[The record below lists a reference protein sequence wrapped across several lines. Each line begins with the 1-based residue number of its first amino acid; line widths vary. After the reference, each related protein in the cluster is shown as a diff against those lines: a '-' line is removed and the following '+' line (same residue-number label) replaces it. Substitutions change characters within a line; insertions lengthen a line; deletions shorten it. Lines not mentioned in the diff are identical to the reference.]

1 MRIASITEVKNKLS
15 AFIDRVR
22 AGESILIVERGRP
35 VARLEPPVSIDEDP
49 DGRLARL
56 QRAGLVRVATRRG
69 PVSLLLKPPPRMRRR
84 VDAVQALIDERR
96 DGR

>member
-1 MRIASITEVKNKLS
+1 MKVATITEVKNKLS

-35 VARLEPPVSIDEDP
+35 VARLEPAVSIDEGA

-56 QRAGLVRVATRRG
+56 ERAGLVRIGAA
-69 PVSLLLKPPPRMRRR
+69 PAPLELIAKPPPRLRGSASV
-84 VDAVQALIDERR
+84 VDTLIRERR
-96 DGR
+96 EGR